1 VLELRQLD
9 LQLAFVRARA
19 LREDVEDQAGAVDH
33 AALGEFLEIAFLH
46 RTQRAV
52 DQDQIGVERKT
63 LRLQLFGLAGT
74 DVIARIG
81 PLDARSQRTDDT
93 GACRARQLAKLGER
107 SRVLATGLLRLQQ
120 QRALAFF
127 RTFEQ
132 RNYS

>member
-9 LQLAFVRARA
+9 LQLAFVRTRA
-19 LREDVEDQAGAVDH
+19 LREDVEDQAGAVDD
-33 AALGEFLEIAFLH
+33 AALGQLFQIAFLH

-52 DQDQIGVERKT
+52 DQDQIGVEREA
-63 LRLQLFGLAGT
+63 LRLQLFGLAGA
-74 DVIARIG
+74 DVVARIR
-81 PLDARSQRTDDT
+81 PFDARGQRADDA
-93 GACRARQLAKLGER
+93 GAGRACQLAELGER
-107 SRVLATGLLRLQQ
+107 SGVLATGLLRLQQ